1 MKWMCHGLSWR
12 NPIDNRFSPHAFHLD
27 KKVEVFAAE
36 GSPDHRQI
44 HVSTLCSDYRPLAF
58 SSPLQTDHNHR
69 GGGGGGNIRGSFH
82 HTITTG
88 REGSGTIQVG
98 AYTTPQ
104 SQGGVGGQVTSAQI
118 PFILKRKLKFFPQR
132 GVILTRNAI

>member
-44 HVSTLCSDYRPLAF
+44 HLSTLSPDYRPSAF
-58 SSPLQTDHNHR
+58 SSPLETDHNLR

-88 REGSGTIQVG
+88 REDEMDVPW
-98 AYTTPQ
+98 AVLAKY
-104 SQGGVGGQVTSAQI
+104 AHM
-118 PFILKRKLKFFPQR
+118 ILCVQLFEMVLERQL
-132 GVILTRNAI
+132 